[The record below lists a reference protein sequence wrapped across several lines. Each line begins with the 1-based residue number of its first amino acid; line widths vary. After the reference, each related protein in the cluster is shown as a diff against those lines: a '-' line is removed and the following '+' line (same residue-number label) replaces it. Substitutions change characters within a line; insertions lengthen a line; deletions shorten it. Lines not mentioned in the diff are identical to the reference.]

1 MEFSDESIY
10 LALKMILKSPCEALG
25 ISSKCNV
32 VSGVYLYVLVRQ
44 QGMPFGF

>member
-1 MEFSDESIY
+1 
-10 LALKMILKSPCEALG
+10 MILKSPCEALG